1 MYKRNRQP
9 GRQADAYLT
18 EELRLGISYGFLAR
32 RRDDIR
38 RAYGMVSAAGV
49 RFSASVRRFGKGF
62 RGSWHPAA
70 CVRVLVFV
78 CGGRGLFGFVEEWL
92 IKGFLVGCVHTIGH
106 GQKHKPWVG
115 ACLCMCLSLFVRVAV
130 WACVCAGLCILF
142 FHYFS
147 LFIFPVLLPFPYCP
161 YILFFFFFFNTI
173 AEWDFEGTFLKNST
187 QKDVTLTTPT
197 RWKSQSLIL
206 SLSSG
211 FNPTVLHSKSVT

>member
-38 RAYGMVSAAGV
+38 RAYGMVSAPGV
-49 RFSASVRRFGKGF
+49 RFSASVRCFGKGF

-70 CVRVLVFV
+70 CVRVLVLV

-115 ACLCMCLSLFVRVAV
+115 ACLRMCLSLFVRVAV

-142 FHYFS
+142 FHYF
-147 LFIFPVLLPFPYCP
+147 PFSFSQCSYFFH
-161 YILFFFFFFNTI
+161 IVRIFFFFFF
-173 AEWDFEGTFLKNST
+173 F
-187 QKDVTLTTPT
+187 
-197 RWKSQSLIL
+197 
-206 SLSSG
+206 
-211 FNPTVLHSKSVT
+211 